1 MKVICILF
9 YPMILVVYPCFLNT
23 RSMKFH
29 DPGCSGAADIKA
41 ENRQTYTGSR
51 EDLIAQGYS
60 PCGQCQP

>member
-1 MKVICILF
+1 MSLPDTAAEEADTTAFPYV
-9 YPMILVVYPCFLNT
+9 LNT
-23 RSMKFH
+23 RTQKFH
-29 DPGCSGAADIKA
+29 DPGCSGVADIKE